1 MRGCAHAAEVHA
13 SAHAAG
19 THASSHAAAMPAATA
34 TTTSVKG
41 KRRRSKGNR
50 RTKRTRDEVS
60 KELVV
65 HPNSSVVELP
75 RRITLK
81 RNRRPRDPN
90 DPMISTDKCDSF

>member
-34 TTTSVKG
+34 RKG

-75 RRITLK
+75 RRITLQ